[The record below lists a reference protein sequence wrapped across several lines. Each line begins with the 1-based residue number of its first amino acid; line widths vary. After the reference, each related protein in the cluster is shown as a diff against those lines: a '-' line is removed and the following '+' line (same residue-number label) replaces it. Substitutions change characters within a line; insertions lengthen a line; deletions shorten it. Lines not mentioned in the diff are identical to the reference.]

1 MLLALFP
8 STIAPKFKGVYSFF
22 ERIETGR
29 LAVFLPELVLFQ
41 CYFVLTS
48 FYDVPRPEAA
58 EKLARLLQ
66 FRGIKMREK
75 EVVGAC
81 LDKLQ
86 EKSLDLVD
94 AYLLAWAES
103 KGAPGIYS
111 FDGDLAT
118 DATDI
123 LPIK

>member
-86 EKSLDLVD
+86 EKSLDSGGRISSRLGGKQRGTRHLFVR
-94 AYLLAWAES
+94 WRS
-103 KGAPGIYS
+103 GNRRH
-111 FDGDLAT
+111 
-118 DATDI
+118 
-123 LPIK
+123 